1 MGTKTFHRGVLDAKI
16 ASWTSENSYGTAY
29 DVLGIRNA
37 TVVLNLDSDEL
48 GGDDAILDR
57 FSKIESATITW
68 EQAAVDLEVLDII
81 TGGTMVSNASYED
94 LVLGREA
101 DALIPY
107 VAFAFRVTSSTGPEL
122 HVFLPKCKFASGLQ
136 IQAQYKQYMLPGA
149 ELQAVKEGE
158 TNGVGRFR
166 KFSAATALEIPLRTS
181 TGGV

>member
-16 ASWTSENSYGTAY
+16 AAWTSEGNYGTAY

-37 TVVLNLDSDEL
+37 TITLNLDTDEL

-57 FSKIESATITW
+57 FSKIESATIAW
-68 EQAAVDLEVLDII
+68 EQAAVDLEVLDIM

-101 DALIPY
+101 DALVPY
-107 VAFAFRVTSSTGPEL
+107 VAFAFRVTSSTGEDL
-122 HVFLPKCKFASGLQ
+122 HVFLPKCKFSGNLQ
-136 IQAQYKQYMLPGA
+136 FQAQYKQYMLPGA

-158 TNGVGRFR
+158 TNGVGRLR
-166 KFSAATALEIPLRTS
+166 KFVSATTLTIPLATS
-181 TGGV
+181 VD